1 MWFHNFQEVLA
12 NYMHSNKE
20 SFPRLNASFSESNS
34 SFKFFQPF
42 TQSNIDNGNVISITF
57 RKLDEVGTLVV
68 SGNVN
73 STANVATIF
82 KKELLRICS
91 KIPFPIMRYLFVIS
105 WK

>member
-1 MWFHNFQEVLA
+1 MCFHNFQEVLA
-12 NYMHSNKE
+12 NYMHPNKE
-20 SFPRLNASFSESNS
+20 SFSKLNSSFSESNS
-34 SFKFFQPF
+34 SLKFFQPF
-42 TQSNIDNGNVISITF
+42 TQSNIDNGNVILITF
-57 RKLDEVGTLVV
+57 RKPDEVGTLVV